1 MPLKCARLLLCRA
14 TLDEVRQHPW
24 VTAGGRLLPAP
35 RQLPDADD
43 PANDFTFNEGSNLA
57 TVNERFGS
65 GSGAPRGEKWTSAT
79 AAAHRLC

>member
-1 MPLKCARLLLCRA
+1 MCRA

-24 VTAGGRLLPAP
+24 VTAGGRLPPAP

-43 PANDFTFNEGSNLA
+43 PANEFTFNEGSNLA

-65 GSGAPRGEKWTSAT
+65 GSGALRGERRRCAAPVLSWPHLFT
-79 AAAHRLC
+79 A